1 MLLTGFSLEIFKS
14 KCDSNAQGVHCF
26 VHLEDDIS
34 EVLPYLNTRLGGFVY
49 TQDPPSLTLKNY
61 GKLLTL
67 HPYKI
72 AINALKD
79 EDEAEKIASWLH
91 REIND
96 TWERRHEIEPSTAS
110 AKQPTLIEVLKLL
123 PKTNCRE
130 CREPTCMVFASRVV
144 DGVKGADDCPE
155 ITLENK
161 KKLSAYLADF
171 KFDY

>member
-14 KCDSNAQGVHCF
+14 KCESNAQGVHCF

-34 EVLPYLNTRLGGFVY
+34 EVLPYLNTRLGGYVY
-49 TQDPPSLTLKNY
+49 TQAPPSLTLKNY

-79 EDEAEKIASWLH
+79 KDEAEKIASWLH

-96 TWERRHEIEPSTAS
+96 TWEKRHEIEPSTAS
-110 AKQPTLIEVLKLL
+110 ARLPALIEVLKLL

-130 CREPTCMVFASRVV
+130 CHEPTCMVFASRVV
-144 DGVKGADDCPE
+144 EGVKDANDCPD

-161 KKLSAYLADF
+161 EKLSAYLTDF
-171 KFDY
+171 KFD

>member
-34 EVLPYLNTRLGGFVY
+34 EVLPYLNTKLGGFVY

-79 EDEAEKIASWLH
+79 KDEAEKIASWLH

-110 AKQPTLIEVLKLL
+110 AKQPALIEVLKLL

-130 CREPTCMVFASRVV
+130 CHELTCMVFASRVV
-144 DGVKGADDCPE
+144 EGVKDAIIAECRPVSSVVPALFPGCCCG
-155 ITLENK
+155 
-161 KKLSAYLADF
+161 
-171 KFDY
+171 